1 MDASL
6 VSATGGARASVS
18 ADDDRDKRS
27 MDALLC
33 SEMVFLNKKNK
44 TKKKSIKGYYSCTY
58 RRRGLFGGSLVG

>member
-44 TKKKSIKGYYSCTY
+44 TKKK
-58 RRRGLFGGSLVG
+58 V